1 MWRIESFRSRKLW
14 LKKKNWFREGD
25 WDRSK
30 IKRILGI
37 RVARILDFVIL
48 NMEQF
53 LVITLL
59 CESRV

>member
-1 MWRIESFRSRKLW
+1 MV
-14 LKKKNWFREGD
+14 KKKNWFREGD